1 MPLHFLQLSVR
12 TKRPFQKGLFTLT
25 LYRCYILMYP
35 SAPLSGPNSP
45 LPYVRGTEQRL
56 ARPSRL
62 SRPCAAS
69 VHGVSEGVPALPVVA
84 VGTSQIRWI
93 SWQSDIINVWH
104 VWCATFCILLS
115 VASFKKRPQVWG
127 KSVDIQTYRNHAWFS
142 GYGAIPEWSSKR
154 RWIISARSVRRLPL
168 RAKNTCNMSP
178 PARCTRIELA
188 WFIPQ
193 EEGRD
198 IVSDFFMHFKLPHH
212 QFLVLHATCKDL
224 TLQPLHPKS
233 PKCHQAQQQHDKSTV
248 FTYIYICISIQHP
261 LYLWTGL

>member
-84 VGTSQIRWI
+84 VGTSQIRW
-93 SWQSDIINVWH
+93 
-104 VWCATFCILLS
+104 LLS
-115 VASFKKRPQVWG
+115 SLAACEFPDSLTL
-127 KSVDIQTYRNHAWFS
+127 SM
-142 GYGAIPEWSSKR
+142 YGLYL
-154 RWIISARSVRRLPL
+154 VVCGL
-168 RAKNTCNMSP
+168 
-178 PARCTRIELA
+178 
-188 WFIPQ
+188 FQ
-193 EEGRD
+193 EEATGVRQIRWD
-198 IVSDFFMHFKLPHH
+198 IPKHTETMLDSLAMGLWGYSGA
-212 QFLVLHATCKDL
+212 VLQTALDNLCPVGETFAFEGWTLTATCL
-224 TLQPLHPKS
+224 LQPDVHALS
-233 PKCHQAQQQHDKSTV
+233 
-248 FTYIYICISIQHP
+248 
-261 LYLWTGL
+261 

>member
-84 VGTSQIRWI
+84 VGTRQTRGANFLTVWHYQCMACMVRYILYLVVCGLFQEEATGVRQIRWYTNI
-93 SWQSDIINVWH
+93 P
-104 VWCATFCILLS
+104 
-115 VASFKKRPQVWG
+115 KP
-127 KSVDIQTYRNHAWFS
+127 FS
-142 GYGAIPEWSSKR
+142 GYGLWGYASGAVLQAALNNLCPVGETF
-154 RWIISARSVRRLPL
+154 A
-168 RAKNTCNMSP
+168 
-178 PARCTRIELA
+178 
-188 WFIPQ
+188 F
-193 EEGRD
+193 EGERT
-198 IVSDFFMHFKLPHH
+198 LT
-212 QFLVLHATCKDL
+212 ATCL
-224 TLQPLHPKS
+224 LQPDVHALS
-233 PKCHQAQQQHDKSTV
+233 
-248 FTYIYICISIQHP
+248 
-261 LYLWTGL
+261 